1 VTDAPI
7 ICSVLVPSRA
17 RYPRLVKTID
27 SVFATAADPRRV
39 EVIVRLDDD
48 DDEES
53 IRQFQTLVELGRVS
67 RHGFQGVSLLPAKI
81 EVIVGPR
88 RNGYASLSA
97 FYEECADRARG
108 AWLWVMN
115 DDAIIDSAN
124 KYPRLDGR
132 AYPMQTKRWDE
143 MLAELSSAD
152 RIIIQPELY
161 KLGGSGYWNC
171 EGGAFPIV
179 SKDCWRRVG
188 HDHIGHPIDTWFD
201 QVLRVQNGWRTHFLT
216 GWAVVHDRDTDDVLA
231 KHREIAPK
239 P

>member
-1 VTDAPI
+1 MTAAPI
-7 ICSVLVPSRA
+7 TCSCSVLIPSRA

-39 EVIVRLDDD
+39 EVIIRLDDD
-48 DDEES
+48 DES
-53 IRQFQTLVELGRVS
+53 SLRHLENLVRW
-67 RHGFQGVSLLPAKI
+67 PKI
-81 EVIVGPR
+81 DIIVGPR
-88 RNGYASLSA
+88 RNGYASLSE

-152 RIIIQPELY
+152 RILIQPELY
-161 KLGGSGYWNC
+161 KLGGSGYWDC

-231 KHREIAPK
+231 KHREITPK
-239 P
+239 